1 MTTDDTLAGWKCPE
15 CGNIQFEKDDCSWC
29 DFGDDEEG
37 WEEVDVVETREGL
50 VEVG

>member
-1 MTTDDTLAGWKCPE
+1 MSDPLAAWKCPE
-15 CGNIQFEKDDCSWC
+15 CSSIQLEKDDCQVC

-37 WEEVDVVETREGL
+37 WEEVLVIDDPKAGL